1 MSRLDRSLYQ
11 AAESFEQRRDYAT
24 AVSYYRNLYR
34 RNAADVEAVIGLSR
48 GLRQLRQAREAQAI
62 VLRALKG
69 APKDLQL
76 RAELGKV
83 QLALGEPLKA
93 VDSLSRVDAE
103 ATTKR
108 WDIKVALAIAYDS
121 VGMYEQAE
129 RRYRQALDISPENA
143 VIMNNF
149 ALSLAQSGKLP
160 EALEIMERAAS
171 LPEATPRM
179 RQNLAMLYAMKGD
192 LASAEQYVRRDMPRE
207 IADQNMIYY
216 RQLREGMAVSTNATP
231 ALAKVVKGEMVET
244 PKPAEIVA
252 SEVPPKNLQ
261 APQPVA
267 KEIQVASEE
276 PKAMAKVEPELK
288 AAEEDVAVTV
298 AVVEKSAMTMTKT
311 DPVPK
316 IDAVSPSPEPQAEAD
331 VKAGPEPKA
340 AEEDVAVAVV
350 EKTAMTM
357 TKTDPVPKMAAVSPS
372 PEPQAGADVKAGPEP
387 KAAEEDVAVAG
398 VEKTAMTMTKT
409 DPAPKIDAVSPNPEP
424 QAEADVKAGPE
435 PKAAEE
441 DVAVAVVEKTAMTM
455 TKTDPAPKIDAV
467 SPSPEPQAEADV
479 KSDSEA
485 EPKNVIEAKAD
496 DKANVMPEKEPMA
509 ETVVGNS
516 DMQVKPEMP
525 IAKSVSKSLSEPKV
539 QLDAALAPAPATAED
554 APKTTMEE
562 PLEAAAEP
570 SKEAVSAS
578 GETKPE
584 TTAEIK
590 VAAVQTK
597 GFRLQLGSFRAIDG
611 AETLRDRL
619 LKEHK
624 ELLQDIDLVVETVT
638 VPGRGDFFRL
648 HSRPVP
654 DREMVDETCLRLA
667 IQDVPCLL
675 VQVP

>member
-1 MSRLDRSLYQ
+1 MTLDISRLLVTRLTFLCCAGGLLLTACATEPTTPPKTEVSRLDRSLYQ

-48 GLRQLRQAREAQAI
+48 GLRQLRQLRQAREAQAI

-316 IDAVSPSPEPQAEAD
+316 IDAVSPSPEPQAE
-331 VKAGPEPKA
+331 
-340 AEEDVAVAVV
+340 
-350 EKTAMTM
+350 
-357 TKTDPVPKMAAVSPS
+357 
-372 PEPQAGADVKAGPEP
+372 ADVKAGPEP

>member
-1 MSRLDRSLYQ
+1 MTLDISRLLVTRLTFLCCAGGLLLTACATEPTTPPKTEVSRLDRSLYQ

-409 DPAPKIDAVSPNPEP
+409 DPAPKIDAVSP
-424 QAEADVKAGPE
+424 
-435 PKAAEE
+435 
-441 DVAVAVVEKTAMTM
+441 
-455 TKTDPAPKIDAV
+455 
-467 SPSPEPQAEADV
+467 SPEPQAEADV

>member
-1 MSRLDRSLYQ
+1 MTLDISRLLVTRLTFLCCAGGLLLTACATEPTTPPKTEVSRLDRSLYQ

-340 AEEDVAVAVV
+340 AEEDVAVA
-350 EKTAMTM
+350 
-357 TKTDPVPKMAAVSPS
+357 
-372 PEPQAGADVKAGPEP
+372 
-387 KAAEEDVAVAG
+387 G

>member
-1 MSRLDRSLYQ
+1 MTLDISRLLVTRLTFLCCAGGLLLTACATEPTTPPKTEVSRLDRSLYQ

-340 AEEDVAVAVV
+340 AEEDVAVA
-350 EKTAMTM
+350 
-357 TKTDPVPKMAAVSPS
+357 
-372 PEPQAGADVKAGPEP
+372 G
-387 KAAEEDVAVAG
+387 
-398 VEKTAMTMTKT
+398 
-409 DPAPKIDAVSPNPEP
+409 
-424 QAEADVKAGPE
+424 
-435 PKAAEE
+435 
-441 DVAVAVVEKTAMTM
+441 VEKTAMTM

>member
-1 MSRLDRSLYQ
+1 MTLDISRLLVTRLTFLCCAGGLLLTACATEPTTPPKTEVSRLDRSLYQ

-331 VKAGPEPKA
+331 VK
-340 AEEDVAVAVV
+340 
-350 EKTAMTM
+350 
-357 TKTDPVPKMAAVSPS
+357 
-372 PEPQAGADVKAGPEP
+372 
-387 KAAEEDVAVAG
+387 
-398 VEKTAMTMTKT
+398 
-409 DPAPKIDAVSPNPEP
+409 
-424 QAEADVKAGPE
+424 
-435 PKAAEE
+435 
-441 DVAVAVVEKTAMTM
+441 
-455 TKTDPAPKIDAV
+455 
-467 SPSPEPQAEADV
+467 
-479 KSDSEA
+479 SDSEA

>member
-1 MSRLDRSLYQ
+1 MTLDISRLLVTRLTFLCCAGGLLLTACATEPTTPPKTEVSRLDRSLYQ

-357 TKTDPVPKMAAVSPS
+357 TKTDP
-372 PEPQAGADVKAGPEP
+372 
-387 KAAEEDVAVAG
+387 
-398 VEKTAMTMTKT
+398 
-409 DPAPKIDAVSPNPEP
+409 
-424 QAEADVKAGPE
+424 
-435 PKAAEE
+435 
-441 DVAVAVVEKTAMTM
+441 
-455 TKTDPAPKIDAV
+455 APKIDAV

>member
-340 AEEDVAVAVV
+340 AEEDVAVA
-350 EKTAMTM
+350 
-357 TKTDPVPKMAAVSPS
+357 
-372 PEPQAGADVKAGPEP
+372 G
-387 KAAEEDVAVAG
+387 
-398 VEKTAMTMTKT
+398 
-409 DPAPKIDAVSPNPEP
+409 
-424 QAEADVKAGPE
+424 
-435 PKAAEE
+435 
-441 DVAVAVVEKTAMTM
+441 VEKTAMTM

>member
-1 MSRLDRSLYQ
+1 MTLDISRLLVTRLTFLCCAGGLLLTACATEPTTPPKTEVSRLDRSLYQ

-424 QAEADVKAGPE
+424 QAEADVK
-435 PKAAEE
+435 
-441 DVAVAVVEKTAMTM
+441 
-455 TKTDPAPKIDAV
+455 
-467 SPSPEPQAEADV
+467 
-479 KSDSEA
+479 SDSEA

>member
-409 DPAPKIDAVSPNPEP
+409 DPAPKIDA
-424 QAEADVKAGPE
+424 
-435 PKAAEE
+435 
-441 DVAVAVVEKTAMTM
+441 
-455 TKTDPAPKIDAV
+455 
-467 SPSPEPQAEADV
+467 
-479 KSDSEA
+479 
-485 EPKNVIEAKAD
+485 
-496 DKANVMPEKEPMA
+496 
-509 ETVVGNS
+509 
-516 DMQVKPEMP
+516 
-525 IAKSVSKSLSEPKV
+525 
-539 QLDAALAPAPATAED
+539 
-554 APKTTMEE
+554 
-562 PLEAAAEP
+562 
-570 SKEAVSAS
+570 
-578 GETKPE
+578 
-584 TTAEIK
+584 
-590 VAAVQTK
+590 
-597 GFRLQLGSFRAIDG
+597 
-611 AETLRDRL
+611 
-619 LKEHK
+619 
-624 ELLQDIDLVVETVT
+624 
-638 VPGRGDFFRL
+638 
-648 HSRPVP
+648 
-654 DREMVDETCLRLA
+654 
-667 IQDVPCLL
+667 
-675 VQVP
+675 

>member
-357 TKTDPVPKMAAVSPS
+357 TKTDP
-372 PEPQAGADVKAGPEP
+372 
-387 KAAEEDVAVAG
+387 
-398 VEKTAMTMTKT
+398 
-409 DPAPKIDAVSPNPEP
+409 
-424 QAEADVKAGPE
+424 
-435 PKAAEE
+435 
-441 DVAVAVVEKTAMTM
+441 
-455 TKTDPAPKIDAV
+455 APKIDAV

>member
-1 MSRLDRSLYQ
+1 MTLDISRLLVTRLTFLCCAGGLLLTACATEPTTPPKTEVSRLDRSLYQ

-387 KAAEEDVAVAG
+387 KAAEEDVAVA
-398 VEKTAMTMTKT
+398 
-409 DPAPKIDAVSPNPEP
+409 
-424 QAEADVKAGPE
+424 
-435 PKAAEE
+435 
-441 DVAVAVVEKTAMTM
+441 VVEKTAMTM